1 MDKQEGWEAA
11 GGSTTPQPALVLLN
25 SAPKSPLLAF
35 VSSCHLFLWCI
46 ACIFFP
52 EVVNFPPVLPLTSKT
67 TYRKKGEQSLTER
80 PNGKA

>member
-1 MDKQEGWEAA
+1 MDKQEEWEAA

-52 EVVNFPPVLPLTSKT
+52 EVVRGGVLPLTSKT
-67 TYRKKGEQSLTER
+67 MYKKKGEQS
-80 PNGKA
+80 